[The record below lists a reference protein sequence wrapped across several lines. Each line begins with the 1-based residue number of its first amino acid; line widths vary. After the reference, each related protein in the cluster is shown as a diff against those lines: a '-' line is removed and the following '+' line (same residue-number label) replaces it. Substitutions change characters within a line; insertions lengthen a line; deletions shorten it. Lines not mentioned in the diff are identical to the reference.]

1 MRKRKQPERE
11 GRGGSASSQRWQW
24 LPPVGKL
31 AFGSI
36 SSVEAELK
44 ADALAPAVA

>member
-11 GRGGSASSQRWQW
+11 GRGGSVSSQRWQW
-24 LPPVGKL
+24 LPLADKL
-31 AFGSI
+31 AFGTK

-44 ADALAPAVA
+44 ADALAPTAA